1 MDIESVFRHSAE
13 KMRLEWKT
21 IRAALEQS
29 GDKGTALEKTVIE
42 FLRPYIPKNLG
53 ITSGEIADS
62 DGNSTKQMD
71 VIIYDE
77 TKAPLLYDVG
87 DIRVIPIECVYAVI
101 EVKANIASQDDV
113 DDIFEKMSSVKRLQK
128 TAYYPDKSGIIHS
141 VSIYG
146 KDWIIWPVHFFAF
159 AMDSMN
165 IDTLADKIDQKHK
178 QEKSE
183 VDKRIDAVCVLEKG
197 IIFNKLSGGTY
208 NALPEPNSEIVY
220 HESENP
226 LMFFYVLISRYL
238 NQTWMPNFNFL
249 KFTKNVSYRVKSS
262 YTINDDTFQ

>member
-1 MDIESVFRHSAE
+1 
-13 KMRLEWKT
+13 MRLEWKK
-21 IRAALEQS
+21 IRASLEQS

-42 FLRPYIPKNLG
+42 FLRPYLPKNLG
-53 ITSGEIADS
+53 MTSGEITDS

-71 VIIYDE
+71 IIIYDE
-77 TKAPLLYDVG
+77 IKSPLLYDVG

-101 EVKANIASQDDV
+101 EVKSKIASQEDV
-113 DDIFEKMSSVKRLQK
+113 DDIFEKMCSVKKLQK
-128 TAYYPDKSGIIHS
+128 TAYYSEKGAINHY

-146 KDWIIWPVHFFAF
+146 QDWNIWPVHFFAF
-159 AMDSMN
+159 AIDSMN
-165 IDTLADKIDQKHK
+165 IDTLTTKIDQKHK

-183 VDKRIDAVCVLEKG
+183 VEKRIDTVCVLEKG
-197 IIFNKLSGGTY
+197 IIFNKLVGGTY
-208 NALPEPNSEIVY
+208 SALPEPNSELTF

-249 KFTKNVSYRVKSS
+249 KFTKNVSYKLKSNNS
-262 YTINDDTFQ
+262 MNNDPFQ